1 MDTLYLKANN
11 KEMRRFKEDHA
22 RKNSKK
28 NNLSDIY
35 NRLMDKSDPHLLRIS
50 TPKLL
55 ANHRHEPLPQEVL
68 EVLANPED
76 EILAS
81 QLNVDGEVDG
91 DLEIDAGANDDDE
104 DLAAYD

>member
-1 MDTLYLKANN
+1 
-11 KEMRRFKEDHA
+11 MRRFKEDHA

-35 NRLMDKSDPHLLRIS
+35 NRLMDKSDPHLLRIAA
-50 TPKLL
+50 PKLL

-76 EILAS
+76 EILAV
-81 QLNVDGEVDG
+81 QLNGAAVDGE
-91 DLEIDAGANDDDE
+91 LEIDAVAIAVANDDDDDE